1 MTTTKEQRKEERR
14 SVVYVEI
21 IWNQRLK
28 DTRAVEPGT
37 AHCRGQQVLTQR
49 RLVQAGTT
57 TEATPTYP
65 AYLSLSL
72 MEANRKSATLTWVV
86 IHTKTVKSNNDY
98 KSKYHSVSVKPNT
111 FPSANK
117 STHVH
122 KYNIHMWSESI
133 FQQNTTFSCPGWSS
147 AMHICYTHSY
157 CKSKQHQS
165 HKTTTEL
172 KQPVLW

>member
-1 MTTTKEQRKEERR
+1 MTTTNEQQKEERHN
-14 SVVYVEI
+14 VMYVEI
-21 IWNQRLK
+21 ISNQRLK

-49 RLVQAGTT
+49 QLVQVGTT

-98 KSKYHSVSVKPNT
+98 KSKYHSVSLKPNT
-111 FPSANK
+111 FPNK
-117 STHVH
+117 STHIH
-122 KYNIHMWSESI
+122 KYIHVKWKDFLVKHYFLMSWLVL
-133 FQQNTTFSCPGWSS
+133 CH
-147 AMHICYTHSY
+147 AYICHTHSY
-157 CKSKQHQS
+157 CKSKHQS
-165 HKTTTEL
+165 QKTTTEL
-172 KQPVLW
+172 

>member
-1 MTTTKEQRKEERR
+1 MTTTNEQQKEERHN
-14 SVVYVEI
+14 VMYVEI

-37 AHCRGQQVLTQR
+37 AHCRGQQVPTQR
-49 RLVQAGTT
+49 QLVQAGTT

-72 MEANRKSATLTWVV
+72 MEANRKSATLTWVA

-98 KSKYHSVSVKPNT
+98 KSKYHSVSFKPNT

-117 STHVH
+117 STCVH
-122 KYNIHMWSESI
+122 KYIHVKWKDFLVKHYFLKSWLVLCHAYIYVTLTAIVNLNI
-133 FQQNTTFSCPGWSS
+133 
-147 AMHICYTHSY
+147 
-157 CKSKQHQS
+157 S
-165 HKTTTEL
+165 HKKTTTEL
-172 KQPVLW
+172 